1 MITIGFSSHRAEI
14 IPFARQIMEQHQ
26 VIVLEEPPH
35 PNFAD
40 MLNGNLSIADYLME
54 IDIEFPEFDRLMC
67 KEARRLHQKGKKL
80 LQIEPYLE
88 RLLNIHEYFAQG
100 MTPVDVLNMADLKA
114 VYLAEKAAT
123 GALINFYARSMEK
136 DFKQVIESVKAFATA
151 DARRSNLRSKL
162 RSGAIAALDT
172 SKKVYVESGYIHY
185 PLYRYLLHNLKGS
198 QNIRTVYLMQP
209 MFRKL
214 GCKRRNMGPG
224 DILTLYYALNLPIKQ
239 DLANLLAARSL
250 IYTKLIETQEI
261 LPDHSNMTPHTLDEA
276 RVNRIV
282 NRLDFEDCKTIYS
295 GIRFKGRQES
305 WDVVKSYIKINLSVG
320 EFFL

>member
-26 VIVLEEPPH
+26 IIVLEEPPH

-54 IDIEFPEFDRLMC
+54 VDIEFPEFDRLMC
-67 KEARRLHQKGKKL
+67 DEVRRLHQKGKKI

-88 RLLNIHEYFAQG
+88 RLLNIHEYFADG
-100 MTPVDVLNMADLKA
+100 MTPVDILNMVNFKS

-151 DARRSNLRSKL
+151 DAQRSNLRSAL
-162 RSGAIAALDT
+162 RSEEIADLDT
-172 SKKVYVESGYIHY
+172 TKNIYVESGYIHY
-185 PLYRYLLHNLKGS
+185 PLYRCLLNNFKGN
-198 QNIRTVYLMQP
+198 QKIRAVYLMQP
-209 MFRKL
+209 VFRKL

-224 DILTLYYALNLPIKQ
+224 DILTLYYAMNLSIKEAP
-239 DLANLLAARSL
+239 ANLLAARSL
-250 IYTKLIETQEI
+250 IYTQLIETQEM
-261 LPDHSNMTPHTLDEA
+261 LPNQSNRTPHTWDET
-276 RVNRIV
+276 RVNRLV
-282 NRLDFEDCKTIYS
+282 DRLGFEDCKTIYPE
-295 GIRFKGRQES
+295 IRFKNRQES
-305 WDVVKSYIKINLSVG
+305 WNFVQSYVRS
-320 EFFL
+320 

>member
-26 VIVLEEPPH
+26 IIVLEEPPH

-67 KEARRLHQKGKKL
+67 NEVRRLHQKGKKL
-80 LQIEPYLE
+80 LQIEPYIE
-88 RLLNIHEYFAQG
+88 RLLKIHEYFAQG

-136 DFKQVIESVKAFATA
+136 DFKQVVESVKTFANA
-151 DARRSNLRSKL
+151 DAQRSNLRSIL
-162 RSGAIAALDT
+162 RAEAISTLDT
-172 SKKVYVESGYIHY
+172 TKKIYVESGYIHY
-185 PLYRYLLHNLKGS
+185 PLYRYLLLDLKGN
-198 QNIRTVYLMQP
+198 QNIRAVYPMQP
-209 MFRKL
+209 VFRKL

-224 DILTLYYALNLPIKQ
+224 DILTLYYALNLPIKK
-239 DLANLLAARSL
+239 DLANLLSARSL
-250 IYTKLIETQEI
+250 IYTQLIQTQEM
-261 LPDHSNMTPHTLDEA
+261 LPDQNNMTPHSLDEA
-276 RVNRIV
+276 LI
-282 NRLDFEDCKTIYS
+282 NRLVDRLGFEDCKTIYS
-295 GIRFKGRQES
+295 EIRFKNRHDSLDLVQ
-305 WDVVKSYIKINLSVG
+305 SYLRTK
-320 EFFL
+320 

>member
-26 VIVLEEPPH
+26 IIVLEEPPH

-40 MLNGNLSIADYLME
+40 MLNGSLSIFEFLME

-67 KEARRLHQKGKKL
+67 NEARRLHQKGKKL

-88 RLLNIHEYFAQG
+88 RLLNIHEYFADG
-100 MTPVDVLNMADLKA
+100 MAPEDVLNMADLNA

-136 DFKQVIESVKAFATA
+136 NFMQVIKSVKAFATA
-151 DARRSNLRSKL
+151 DARRSNLRSVL
-162 RSGAIAALDT
+162 RSEAIADLDT
-172 SKKVYVESGYIHY
+172 TKKIYVESGYIHY
-185 PLYRYLLHNLKGS
+185 PLYRYLLHNFKGN
-198 QNIRTVYLMQP
+198 QNIRAVYLMQP
-209 MFRKL
+209 VFKKL

-224 DILTLYYALNLPIKQ
+224 DILTLYYAMNLPIKE

-250 IYTKLIETQEI
+250 IYTQLIETQEM
-261 LPDHSNMTPHTLDEA
+261 LPDPINMTPHSLDEA
-276 RVNRIV
+276 LVNKLV
-282 NRLDFEDCKTIYS
+282 DRLRFEDCKTLYS
-295 GIRFKGRQES
+295 EIRFKNRQES
-305 WDVVKSYIKINLSVG
+305 LDLVKSYVRSKSKH
-320 EFFL
+320 

>member
-1 MITIGFSSHRAEI
+1 MITIGFSSHRTEI

-26 VIVLEEPPH
+26 IIVLEEPPH

-40 MLNGNLSIADYLME
+40 MLNENLSIADYLME

-67 KEARRLHQKGKKL
+67 NEARRLHQMGKQL

-100 MTPVDVLNMADLKA
+100 MTPADVLNMADLKA
-114 VYLAEKAAT
+114 VYWAEKAAT
-123 GALINFYARSMEK
+123 GALINFYARSIKK
-136 DFKQVIESVKAFATA
+136 DFKQVIESVKAFAAA
-151 DARRSNLRSKL
+151 DAQRSNLRSKL
-162 RSGAIAALDT
+162 RSVAIGALDT
-172 SKKVYVESGYIHY
+172 SKKIYVESGYIHY
-185 PLYRYLLHNLKGS
+185 PLYRYLLHNLKGN

-250 IYTKLIETQEI
+250 IYTKLIETQEM
-261 LPDHSNMTPHTLDEA
+261 LPDQSDMTPHTTNEGQ
-276 RVNRIV
+276 V
-282 NRLDFEDCKTIYS
+282 NRLVDRLGFEDCKTIYPE
-295 GIRFKGRQES
+295 IRFKKRQES
-305 WDVVKSYIKINLSVG
+305 WDFVESYVRS
-320 EFFL
+320 

>member
-26 VIVLEEPPH
+26 IIVLEESPH
-35 PNFAD
+35 PKFAD

-67 KEARRLHQKGKKL
+67 NEFRRLHQKGKKL

-88 RLLNIHEYFAQG
+88 RLLKIHDYFADG

-123 GALINFYARSMEK
+123 GALINFYARSIEK
-136 DFKQVIESVKAFATA
+136 DFKQVIESVKSFATA
-151 DARRSNLRSKL
+151 DAQRSNLRSIL
-162 RSGAIAALDT
+162 RAEAIATLDT
-172 SKKVYVESGYIHY
+172 TNKIYVESGYIHY
-185 PLYRYLLHNLKGS
+185 PLYRYLLHDFKGN
-198 QNIRTVYLMQP
+198 QNIRSVYLMQP
-209 MFRKL
+209 VFRKL

-224 DILTLYYALNLPIKQ
+224 DILTLYYALNLPINQ

-250 IYTKLIETQEI
+250 IYTQLIHTQEM
-261 LPDHSNMTPHTLDEA
+261 LPDQSNMTPHTLDEA
-276 RVNRIV
+276 RVNRLLD
-282 NRLDFEDCKTIYS
+282 RLGFEDCKTIYS
-295 GIRFKGRQES
+295 EIRFKNQHQS
-305 WDVVKSYIKINLSVG
+305 LDLVKSYVRSRYKNY
-320 EFFL
+320 

>member
-26 VIVLEEPPH
+26 IIVLEEPPH

-54 IDIEFPEFDRLMC
+54 VDIEFPEFDRLMC

-100 MTPVDVLNMADLKA
+100 MAPEDVLDMADLNA
-114 VYLAEKAAT
+114 VYLAEKLAT

-151 DARRSNLRSKL
+151 DAQRSNLRSAL
-162 RSGAIAALDT
+162 RSVAIGELDIT
-172 SKKVYVESGYIHY
+172 KKIYVESGYIHY
-185 PLYRYLLHNLKGS
+185 PLYRYLLQDFRGN
-198 QNIRTVYLMQP
+198 QNIRAVYLLQP
-209 MFRKL
+209 IFRKL

-224 DILTLYYALNLPIKQ
+224 DILTLYYAMNLPIKEA
-239 DLANLLAARSL
+239 LANLLAARSL
-250 IYTKLIETQEI
+250 IYTQLIETQEM
-261 LPDHSNMTPHTLDEA
+261 LPDQSNRTPHTWDEA
-276 RVNRIV
+276 RVNRLV
-282 NRLDFEDCKTIYS
+282 DRLGFEDCKTIYS
-295 GIRFKGRQES
+295 EIRFKGREES
-305 WDVVKSYIKINLSVG
+305 WNFVQSYVRTKSKHY
-320 EFFL
+320 